1 MKPILIK
8 IGGSLTVH
16 EESLKTFCEAIAEL
30 HQNGTPII
38 LVHGGGKDINANL
51 KLLEEAPAFVDGLRV
66 TDGKVLDMV
75 EMTLSGHVN
84 KKLVRLIQNYGVQA
98 VGISG
103 CDAKTIMA
111 EKKNTNVDLGFVGV
125 PVASDPHLIELLVN
139 SNYIPIVSPIS
150 ADEYGQS
157 YNINAD
163 EAASAIA
170 VSLQVEKLLF
180 ISDVPGVMQ
189 NGQVLPSLNKI
200 KIQELIKN
208 EVIVGGMIP
217 KVNSCLAGLEQGIGE
232 VHILGWN
239 SKEQFINHL
248 THGTINGTIIS

>member
-30 HQNGTPII
+30 HQNGMPII

-66 TDGKVLDMV
+66 TDEKVLDMV

-84 KKLVRLIQNYGVQA
+84 KKLVRWIQNYGVQA

-103 CDAKTIMA
+103 CDARTISA
-111 EKKNTNVDLGFVGV
+111 EKKKTKVDLGFVGV
-125 PVASDPHLIELLVN
+125 PSAANPDLIRLLVEAK
-139 SNYIPIVSPIS
+139 YIPIVSPIS
-150 ADEYGQS
+150 ADQFGQS

-180 ISDVPGVMQ
+180 VSDVPGVLQ
-189 NGQVLPSLNKI
+189 NAKVLPSLNKAT
-200 KIQELIKN
+200 IQELIKN

-248 THGTINGTIIS
+248 TDGTINGTVIS

>member
-1 MKPILIK
+1 MKPVLIK

-16 EESLKTFCEAIAEL
+16 EESLIKFCEAIAEL
-30 HQNGTPII
+30 HQNGMRII

-51 KLLEEAPAFVDGLRV
+51 KLLEEAPAFIDGLRV
-66 TDGKVLDMV
+66 TDEKVLDMV

-84 KKLVRLIQNYGVQA
+84 KKLVRLIQNYGVQS
-98 VGISG
+98 VGLSG
-103 CDAKTIMA
+103 CDAATILA
-111 EKKNTNVDLGFVGV
+111 EKKKTKVDLGFVGV
-125 PVASDPHLIELLVN
+125 PVDSNPGLIRLLLN
-139 SNYIPIVSPIS
+139 ADYIPIISPIS
-150 ADEYGQS
+150 ADKFGQS

-180 ISDVPGVMQ
+180 VSDVPGVMK
-189 NGQVLPSLNKI
+189 NGNVLPSLNKT

-217 KVNSCLAGLEQGIGE
+217 KVNSCLTGLEKGIGE

-239 SKEQFINHL
+239 SKEQFMNHL
-248 THGTINGTIIS
+248 THGIINGTVIS